1 MEFQDKSGDI
11 INDYL
16 QSEISAESVC
26 EKLSDM
32 YNASFKE

>member
-11 INDYL
+11 INEYL
-16 QSEISAESVC
+16 QSEIKAESVC